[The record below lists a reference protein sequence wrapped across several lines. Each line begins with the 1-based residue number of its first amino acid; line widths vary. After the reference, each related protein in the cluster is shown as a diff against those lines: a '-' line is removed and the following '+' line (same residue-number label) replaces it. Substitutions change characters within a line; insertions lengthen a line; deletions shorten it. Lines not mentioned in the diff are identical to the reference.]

1 METLLPYISI
11 VIGFF
16 AGFINVFAGGGSL
29 LTLPLLIFMGLPAN
43 VANGTNRIAL
53 IMQNIVATG
62 SFKQQKIFDF
72 KQTIYLII
80 PACIGAIIGA
90 LVAVKINEEIL
101 ELTIGIL
108 LAIMFVFILFK
119 PEKWLIKPDEKIVV
133 KPSFIQVIIFF
144 VIGIYGG
151 FIQAGIGF
159 FLIAA
164 LVMIVGV
171 DLVKANALKLFIVL
185 IYTLLAFLIFVFNDQ
200 VDYKIGFTLA
210 IGNMLGAFVA
220 SRIAVKKGPK
230 LVRYILLFALVISAS
245 KLLGLFDWIF
255 ATVI

>member
-1 METLLPYISI
+1 MNDLLPYISVI
-11 VIGFF
+11 IGFF

-53 IMQNIVATG
+53 ILQNIVATG
-62 SFKQQKIFDF
+62 SFRQQKVLDF
-72 KQTIYLII
+72 KQGIFLVI
-80 PACIGAIIGA
+80 PACVGSIIGA
-90 LVAVKINEEIL
+90 LVAVNLNEQIL
-101 ELTIGIL
+101 ETTIGIL
-108 LAIMFVFILFK
+108 LVVMFLFILLN
-119 PEKWLIKPDEKIVV
+119 PEKWLIKPEEKKLV
-133 KPSFIQVIIFF
+133 KPTLIQILIFF
-144 VIGIYGG
+144 VIGLYGG

-185 IYTLLAFLIFVFNDQ
+185 IYNLLAFVVFVINQQ
-200 VDYKIGFTLA
+200 VNYKIGFTLA

-220 SRIAVKKGPK
+220 SRIAVKKGPQ
-230 LVRYILLFALVISAS
+230 LVRYILLIALIISAS
-245 KLLGLFDWIF
+245 KLLGLFDWLF
-255 ATVI
+255 